1 MQSFRRCKQIQSFV
15 LCIIVIPSYFTY
27 CIVQQSLIGC
37 SGLVTLVTRT
47 PCSNA
52 FILDQ
57 VFTALP
63 KGSQADAA
71 KLSKD
76 ELLIYAD
83 YILGRKALVT
93 DVKVS

>member
-1 MQSFRRCKQIQSFV
+1 M
-15 LCIIVIPSYFTY
+15 
-27 CIVQQSLIGC
+27 
-37 SGLVTLVTRT
+37 TRT

>member
-1 MQSFRRCKQIQSFV
+1 MYPI
-15 LCIIVIPSYFTY
+15 LYLTL
-27 CIVQQSLIGC
+27 QQSLIGC
-37 SGLVTLVTRT
+37 SGLVTLVTKT
-47 PCSNA
+47 PCSDA

-63 KGSQADAA
+63 KGSPADAA
-71 KLSKD
+71 KLSQD